1 MIPGRPFETRSSSKS
16 VVFNLGVREDILA
29 AMTMPTA
36 ESTAMTD
43 GLTDDMKFNDGHRM
57 SIFTYSIL
65 MAVSAVANVTVLVNI
80 LRRRRALR
88 FRNNYMFMHL
98 AIADLL
104 VTFLMMPLEIGWNA
118 TVSWKAGDAVCRIMS
133 FFRTFGLY
141 LSSFVIVSISLDR
154 CFAILRPM
162 SNVVNVAH
170 RGNMMLTVA
179 WSLATLCSIPQVVI
193 FHVERHPN
201 VTWYEQC
208 VAFNMFPTKLH
219 ELTYRVLGMVM
230 MYGLPLAVIIIS
242 YACIIAEIFRRYQL
256 SPDDSFRRS
265 SLVFLNRARNRT
277 LKMAIIIFVVFFI
290 CWTPYYVMCLWY
302 WIDEASAETV
312 DQRVQKGLF
321 LFACTNSCMNPIV
334 YGYFNFRSGRGSGY
348 AAPGGRTGQQLQHQN
363 IVALSASTTGANSRR
378 GSNSS
383 SICRNNSNQN
393 MWKNSHRPA
402 HMPRINSKET
412 DHPATQ
418 TTSSNMTDKPK
429 TQQTTNNKEEEHE
442 QPRPTSETNN
452 CSSRTSPTV
461 ERANDTTLTTVVC
474 R

>member
-1 MIPGRPFETRSSSKS
+1 MFLPCACVIRTPQVQRRNKWSLSRPDVRVPTPPGPRQQRH
-16 VVFNLGVREDILA
+16 

-348 AAPGGRTGQQLQHQN
+348 AAPGGRTGQQVRY
-363 IVALSASTTGANSRR
+363 IYSTTTTKNRHNSLAVAASEHRCTER
-378 GSNSS
+378 KHNRCKQQAGEQLQQHLSEQQQPEHVEEQSPASPHASHKQQGNGSSCHPDNLKQHD
-383 SICRNNSNQN
+383 RQAED
-393 MWKNSHRPA
+393 PA
-402 HMPRINSKET
+402 
-412 DHPATQ
+412 
-418 TTSSNMTDKPK
+418 
-429 TQQTTNNKEEEHE
+429 NNK
-442 QPRPTSETNN
+442 QQRGG
-452 CSSRTSPTV
+452 
-461 ERANDTTLTTVVC
+461 A
-474 R
+474 